1 MGIIE
6 TSIILILYMSGSI
19 VEHVGYDNISMCLRA
34 KRHIERNRW
43 KDSEYKRYACEKEDC
58 RTKGGCRRQ
67 AVCVENSGVVNC

>member
-34 KRHIERNRW
+34 KRHIERTGW
-43 KDSEYKRYACEKEDC
+43 KDSEYKR
-58 RTKGGCRRQ
+58 
-67 AVCVENSGVVNC
+67 